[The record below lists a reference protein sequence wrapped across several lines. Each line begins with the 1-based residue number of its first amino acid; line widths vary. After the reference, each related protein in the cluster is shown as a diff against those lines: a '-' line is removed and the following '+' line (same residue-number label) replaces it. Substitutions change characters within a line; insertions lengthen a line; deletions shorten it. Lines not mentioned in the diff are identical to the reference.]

1 MQLVAKIRS
10 PDVHPS
16 GLLHD
21 CHPCHADCEGYEF
34 QVEVKDGEIIV
45 ALPSS
50 GFMAVYFKR
59 SGSTFLT
66 LRQRTKTDDQELLAQ
81 VFRTA
86 VNKARELDWI
96 V

>member
-1 MQLVAKIRS
+1 MCTRRGFFMIVTRAMQTVTS
-10 PDVHPS
+10 
-16 GLLHD
+16 
-21 CHPCHADCEGYEF
+21 YEF

-59 SGSTFLT
+59 SGSPFLT
-66 LRQRTKTDDQELLAQ
+66 LRQRTKTDDHELLAQ

-86 VNKARELDWI
+86 VNKARELGWI

>member
-21 CHPCHADCEGYEF
+21 CHRAMQTVTGYEF

-50 GFMAVYFKR
+50 GFMAVYKR
-59 SGSTFLT
+59 SGSPFLT
-66 LRQRTKTDDQELLAQ
+66 LRQRTKTDDHELLAQ

-86 VNKARELDWI
+86 VNKARELGWI

>member
-1 MQLVAKIRS
+1 MCTRRGFFMIVTRAMQAVT
-10 PDVHPS
+10 
-16 GLLHD
+16 
-21 CHPCHADCEGYEF
+21 GYEF

-59 SGSTFLT
+59 SGSPFLT
-66 LRQRTKTDDQELLAQ
+66 LRQRTKTDDHELLAQ

-86 VNKARELDWI
+86 VNKARELGWI

>member
-1 MQLVAKIRS
+1 MIVTRAMQTVT
-10 PDVHPS
+10 
-16 GLLHD
+16 
-21 CHPCHADCEGYEF
+21 GYEF

-59 SGSTFLT
+59 SGSPFLT
-66 LRQRTKTDDQELLAQ
+66 LRQRTKTDDHELLAQ

-86 VNKARELDWI
+86 VNKARELGWI